1 MQAAANVYRD
11 DRTRGLQMDFRLP
24 TLTALALAVTGL
36 TPAQSH
42 ALEAMADLD
51 SCKRWHERIEHY
63 TRLRRGGGSAVQM
76 ERWRRARDGY
86 EEKFLAARC
95 HRWGRQLRD
104 D

>member
-1 MQAAANVYRD
+1 MNDHRPILAALV
-11 DRTRGLQMDFRLP
+11 
-24 TLTALALAVTGL
+24 LALTGL
-36 TPAQSH
+36 TPARTL
-42 ALEAMADLD
+42 ALQPMADLD

>member
-1 MQAAANVYRD
+1 M
-11 DRTRGLQMDFRLP
+11 TFRIP
-24 TLTALALAVTGL
+24 ILTALALA
-36 TPAQSH
+36 AA
-42 ALEAMADLD
+42 ALSAANTAALQALADLD